1 MAPGVRRLEGLC
13 GRADGV
19 LYIEPLNPAASD
31 AGESVALALAGGRL
45 VFRRARVTRR
55 LGGQPIA
62 EAVVDAGDF
71 AEAAGNLAQRGD
83 RRLRERLDAITRPR
97 APIAG
102 LGLDRPR
109 VIGIVNVTPDSFS
122 DGGDHVDPAAAIAHG
137 HDLVAAGAD
146 MLDIGGEST
155 RPGAQAVNLAEE
167 MKRVLPVI
175 EGLRSCGAPLSIDT
189 RKAAVMRAAV
199 AAGVS
204 LVNDVSALTHD
215 AQSMATVAELGT
227 PVVLM
232 HMRGEP
238 ATMQKDPRYADV
250 RLDVHDEL
258 EARVKACQAAGIAAE
273 RIVVDP
279 GLGFGKRFEDNMRL
293 LGSLTMLH
301 GLGCALMVGASRK
314 RFLGQV
320 TGVERP
326 KQRLGASLAAA
337 LWAAERGAHFVRA
350 HDVAATAQALA
361 MWRQMA
367 LDER

>member
-1 MAPGVRRLEGLC
+1 
-13 GRADGV
+13 
-19 LYIEPLNPAASD
+19 
-31 AGESVALALAGGRL
+31 
-45 VFRRARVTRR
+45 
-55 LGGQPIA
+55 
-62 EAVVDAGDF
+62 
-71 AEAAGNLAQRGD
+71 
-83 RRLRERLDAITRPR
+83 
-97 APIAG
+97 
-102 LGLDRPR
+102 
-109 VIGIVNVTPDSFS
+109 
-122 DGGDHVDPAAAIAHG
+122 
-137 HDLVAAGAD
+137 
-146 MLDIGGEST
+146 
-155 RPGAQAVNLAEE
+155 
-167 MKRVLPVI
+167 
-175 EGLRSCGAPLSIDT
+175 
-189 RKAAVMRAAV
+189 
-199 AAGVS
+199 
-204 LVNDVSALTHD
+204 
-215 AQSMATVAELGT
+215 
-227 PVVLM
+227 
-232 HMRGEP
+232 MRGEP